1 MGDVSVIARRLECGK
16 HLQYGWSGNGGYHK
30 MVGSRLLE
38 WYNEPANVEYLFSL
52 GQLSVLGKPGSEKG
66 GVPIFFTTETIGK
79 PHWLGTSE
87 CDIFSKIHFID
98 YGYFY
103 DLDNIWYYVIPK
115 PFRIKIPLLYIEQ
128 HLDQNGFEF
137 KEREKIDSMVIE
149 YILFDYYSS
158 DTNLQKLIN
167 KKYPEGIDEIR
178 SKVYFNDNKTFSS
191 SVFFGNYRDI
201 FEYFD
206 NWVVVKTSK
215 DMKEI
220 TGFLIKKKQTKK
232 RIETINW

>member
-1 MGDVSVIARRLECGK
+1 MGDVSIIARRLECGK
-16 HLQYGWSGNGGYHK
+16 HVQYGWSGNGGYHK

-38 WYNEPANVEYLFSL
+38 WYNEPSKVEYLFSL
-52 GQLSVLGKPGSEKG
+52 GQLNILGKPGSEKG
-66 GVPIFFTTETIGK
+66 GAPLFFTTDTINK

-87 CDIFSKIHFID
+87 CDIFSKILFID

-103 DLDNIWYYVIPK
+103 DLDNIWYYVIPR
-115 PFRIKIPLLYIEQ
+115 PFKIKIPLLYINH

-137 KEREKIDSMVIE
+137 KEREKIKSMVTE

-158 DTNLQKLIN
+158 DTKLQKLVN

-178 SKVYFNDNKTFSS
+178 SKVYCNNDKNYSYFVLTE
-191 SVFFGNYRDI
+191 NYREI
-201 FEYFD
+201 YNYFD
-206 NWVVVKTSK
+206 KWVVVRTSK

-220 TGFLIKKKQTKK
+220 TGFSMKKKQNKK
-232 RIETINW
+232 RIETIDW